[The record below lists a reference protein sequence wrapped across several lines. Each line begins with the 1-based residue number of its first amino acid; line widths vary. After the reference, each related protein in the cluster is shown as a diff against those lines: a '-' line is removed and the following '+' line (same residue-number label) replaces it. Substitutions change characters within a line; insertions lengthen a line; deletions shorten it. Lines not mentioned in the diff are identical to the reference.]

1 MKKKKILLLGLI
13 SLVGLELFSS
23 CEDKFI
29 YDKEKDFVPIGYL
42 PKEPKVTETDIKD
55 DLGEISTFQIRG
67 LMGLV
72 FDEVEKNDWKII
84 TPSEF
89 SVKGK
94 EPLSIGDNVFELG
107 MKFPTSSALE
117 IVTNYGEIPVAYA
130 NTTLIYQ
137 YRGQDIELPP
147 LGEVRLT
154 VIIKENERKETPY
167 FFQYGELEF
176 ILSIDYMPI
185 KRHSINFFIIDPSII
200 DV

>member
-13 SLVGLELFSS
+13 SLVGLSS
-23 CEDKFI
+23 CEDKFT
-29 YDKEKDFVPIGYL
+29 YDKEKEFIPVGYS
-42 PKEPKVTETDIKD
+42 PKVPKISGTEDVLSEVTTLQV
-55 DLGEISTFQIRG
+55 LG
-67 LMGLV
+67 LKGLV
-72 FDEVEKNDWKII
+72 FDEIEKADWKII

-94 EPLSIGDNVFELG
+94 EPLSIGDNVFEFG
-107 MKFPTSSALE
+107 ME
-117 IVTNYGEIPVAYA
+117 IPNSLFEIETNYGALPVALG
-130 NTTLIYQ
+130 NTTVSYQ
-137 YRGQDIELPP
+137 YAGQDIELDP

-176 ILSIDYMPI
+176 VLSIDYMPI
-185 KRHSINFFIIDPSII
+185 KRHSINFFVMDQSII